1 MNAPDRFELFVLP
14 DGVKKLTITPDTK
27 IPNAATFKVE
37 KEDHTLANM
46 LRMQL
51 LEDPKVLFAGYKMPH
66 PLDHYFILKVQTTPD
81 TTPAHVLGNALTELI
96 QNVGSMKNKFEVRD
110 WTRFPLK
117 SNGSTSMR
125 RFSATFRTTVH
136 NLLIFFPTRWS

>member
-14 DGVKKLTITPDTK
+14 DGVRKLTITPDTK
-27 IPNAATFKVE
+27 IPNAASFKVE

-66 PLDHYFILKVQTTPD
+66 PLEHYFVLKVQTTPD

-96 QNVGSMKNKFEVRD
+96 QNVGSMKNKFEMELIRARSEAQKVD
-110 WTRFPLK
+110 M
-117 SNGSTSMR
+117 GEGEDM
-125 RFSATFRTTVH
+125 SAHTVDMD
-136 NLLIFFPTRWS
+136 F

>member
-96 QNVGSMKNKFEVRD
+96 QNVGSMKNKFE
-110 WTRFPLK
+110 
-117 SNGSTSMR
+117 ME
-125 RFSATFRTTVH
+125 
-136 NLLIFFPTRWS
+136 LIRAKAEAQKAESGEGEDLSSHQVDMDF

>member
-27 IPNAATFKVE
+27 IPNAATFKIE

-81 TTPAHVLGNALTELI
+81 TTPANALGNAITELI
-96 QNVGSMKNKFEVRD
+96 QTVGAMKNKFEMDLIRA
-110 WTRFPLK
+110 RAFEEAK
-117 SNGSTSMR
+117 SNPVGDADDLSS
-125 RFSATFRTTVH
+125 H
-136 NLLIFFPTRWS
+136 NVDMDF

>member
-96 QNVGSMKNKFEVRD
+96 QNVGSMKNKFEMELIRA
-110 WTRFPLK
+110 K
-117 SNGSTSMR
+117 SEAQKAESGEVEDLALHGHGVDMD
-125 RFSATFRTTVH
+125 F
-136 NLLIFFPTRWS
+136 